1 MSTPLFLLDAAGWG
15 EPRVGGQLMLD
26 GSEGR
31 HAVAVR
37 RTSVGEQLRL
47 ADGCGRWAL
56 VEVIAVGRDTLTG
69 VILALGAEPAPQ
81 PAYLLVQALAKDGR
95 DERAVEMATE
105 LGVDAILPWQAA
117 RSVVQWRAERAEKS
131 RAKWESVVT
140 AATKQSRRVWRPRVE
155 PVVTGPALVSRL
167 RGCAAVLVLHEEAD
181 TPIGAVALPARGDV
195 ALVVGPEGG
204 ISPAELSELSAI
216 GGTTV
221 RLGPH
226 VLRSSTAGPAALAA
240 LSARHRWA

>member
-1 MSTPLFLLDAAGWG
+1 MSAPLYLLDPARWA
-15 EPRVGGQLMLD
+15 EPRVGGRLTLD
-26 GSEGR
+26 GPEGR

-37 RTSVGEQLRL
+37 RTSVGERIRL
-47 ADGCGRWAL
+47 ADGAGRWAL
-56 VEVIAVGRDTLTG
+56 VDVIAVGKNTLTG
-69 VILALGAEPAPQ
+69 SIVDLGAEPAPQ

-105 LGVDAILPWQAA
+105 LGVDAIVPWQAA
-117 RSVVQWRAERAEKS
+117 RSVVQWRGERAEKS
-131 RAKWESVVT
+131 RAKWDSVVT

-155 PVVTGPALVSRL
+155 PVIAGPGVVSRL
-167 RGCAAVLVLHEEAD
+167 RGCAAVLVLHEAAD

-204 ISPAELSELSAI
+204 ISPEELSELRAI
-216 GGTTV
+216 GAHVV

-226 VLRSSTAGPAALAA
+226 VLRSSTAGPAAIAA
-240 LSARHRWA
+240 LSARSRWS

>member
-1 MSTPLFLLDAAGWG
+1 MSSPLFLLDPARWG
-15 EPRVGGQLMLD
+15 EPRVGGQLTLD
-26 GSEGR
+26 GPEGR

-47 ADGCGRWAL
+47 ADCCGRWAL

-69 VILALGAEPAPQ
+69 VILEVGAEPAPQ
-81 PAYLLVQALAKDGR
+81 PTYLLVQALAKDGR

-117 RSVVQWRAERAEKS
+117 RSVVQWRSERAEKS

-155 PVVTGPALVSRL
+155 PVVTGPALVARL
-167 RGCAAVLVLHEEAD
+167 RGCSAVLVLHEEAE
-181 TPIGAVALPARGDV
+181 TPIGAVTLPERGEL

-204 ISPAELSELSAI
+204 ISSEELSALGAI
-216 GGTTV
+216 GATAV

-240 LSARHRWA
+240 LSARHRWS